1 MLKLVQGSFFEGCGV
16 IVRNVDT
23 DGIYHLIV
31 HKEKETGKL
40 FVGIGEQKF
49 YEEDVCRQ

>member
-1 MLKLVQGSFFEGCGV
+1 MLKLIQGSFFEGCGV

-31 HKEKETGKL
+31 RKEKGTDKL
-40 FVGIGEQKF
+40 FVEIGEQKF
-49 YEEDVCRQ
+49 YEEDICRQ